1 MKRRTI
7 AAVMV
12 FTFLLGSINVS
23 PVSVNAS
30 TSVSKKMAADD
41 KLSEEMDKLPAV
53 KEDLSKKQRSMI
65 EEFSTESVDEV
76 IDSAMSVNRI
86 TDEKVYN
93 VAVHEILDSIYESN
107 DDEMIDTK
115 IEEFAD
121 VADARAKEIINDYEE
136 ARKERNNAD
145 ELDYVTGEVLVLFEN
160 GTPEEYVKDIS
171 ERMGGGYQ
179 ILSEINID
187 YSLPQADIDRLEALK
202 EKELPVIAYM
212 DIGLDKTVDKAG
224 RMLKQI
230 SCVSDSSPNYSC
242 STTASIASSF
252 GVNDTFI
259 ENQNGLVQSCFHM
272 AWDSWRDADN
282 IAYTP
287 VKVAVIDT
295 GIDITHDDLRNVYT
309 PDSARAYHDDD
320 GYFIIPMDI
329 GNCYSVNATDNY
341 HGSHVA
347 GIIAARSN
355 NNSGIAGAADIFNNR
370 KSNKYNNCSILAI
383 NAAYDTYNENGEI
396 VSRFTNACVI
406 DSIYYAIGQGAR
418 VINLSLGGSSY
429 DSSYQ
434 QAINTAYSGGVVICA
449 SAGNDGI
456 YCNNRYPAAYDNVIA
471 VSWLNSDNT
480 LNTYSSYGEY
490 VDIAALGDNIMS
502 LNVTGKNGGS
512 DCIPLSGTSMATP
525 FVSAAAAILISM
537 NPSLTPAGVEYIL
550 SNSAYDLY
558 SPGKD
563 IYTGYGLLN
572 AGLAVHYNKSLLMS
586 NAQITNIVPYYS
598 SGNSVRLEWTGAMW
612 AEEYQVC
619 RSTSH
624 NGTYYN
630 IKSIQGSDSATYCIG
645 MENGTNLFRWN
656 YTDSGLKK
664 GTTYYYK
671 IGYSYAYGMGRRYYY
686 SDNAVSVTVK

>member
-1 MKRRTI
+1 MKRKTI
-7 AAVMV
+7 AAFMV
-12 FTFLLGSINVS
+12 FTFLLGGINAS
-23 PVSVNAS
+23 PVGVNAS
-30 TSVSKKMAADD
+30 ASESKKMAAYE

-65 EEFSTESVDEV
+65 EEFNTDSVDEV
-76 IDSAMSVNRI
+76 VDSAMSVNRI
-86 TDEKVYN
+86 ADEKVYN

-107 DDEMIDTK
+107 DDEMIDAK
-115 IEEFAD
+115 IEEFAG
-121 VADARAKEIINDYEE
+121 VADDRAKEIINDYEE

-224 RMLKQI
+224 RMLEQI

-242 STTASIASSF
+242 STTASIASAF
-252 GVNDTFI
+252 GVNDTYA

-309 PDSARAYHDDD
+309 PDSARAYHGDD

-329 GNCYSVNATDNY
+329 GNCYSDNAINNY

-370 KSNKYNNCSILAI
+370 RSNNYNNCSILAI
-383 NAAYDTYNENGEI
+383 NAAFDTYNEKGEI
-396 VSRFTNACVI
+396 VNRFTNACVI

-429 DSSYQ
+429 NSSYQ
-434 QAINTAYSGGVVICA
+434 QAINTANSAGVVICA
-449 SAGNDGI
+449 AAGNDGK
-456 YCNNRYPAAYDNVIA
+456 YCNDFYPAAYDNVIA
-471 VSWLNSDNT
+471 VSWLNSDNS
-480 LNTYSSYGEY
+480 LNSKSNFGEY
-490 VDIAALGDNIMS
+490 VDIAAFGEKVYSLFITMKKGGGDVA
-502 LNVTGKNGGS
+502 LA
-512 DCIPLSGTSMATP
+512 SGTSMATP
-525 FVSAAAAILISM
+525 FVSATAALLISM

-598 SGNSVRLEWTGAMW
+598 SGNSARLEWTGAMW

-619 RSTSH
+619 RSTSL
-624 NGTYYN
+624 NGTYYK

-656 YTDSGLKK
+656 YTDSGLSP